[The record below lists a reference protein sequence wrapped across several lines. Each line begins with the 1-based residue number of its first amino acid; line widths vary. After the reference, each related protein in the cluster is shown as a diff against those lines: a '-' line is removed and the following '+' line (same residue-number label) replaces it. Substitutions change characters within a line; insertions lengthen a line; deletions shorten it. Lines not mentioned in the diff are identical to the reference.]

1 MDFLYLL
8 LGLAGLWFGTE
19 LTIRGAVSVASRI
32 GISEFIVGIV
42 ILSIGS
48 DLPELA
54 IAVSV
59 AIENIG
65 NGGSSDVVVGSA
77 LGSSLGQI
85 GLVLG
90 IAGLI
95 AFLTLPRK
103 AVLQHGSILLGSI
116 VFLALFA
123 WDGYVSRVEGFALV
137 IVYGIY
143 LMLVITDASSY
154 KEEEECHETTM
165 PKAIT
170 FLVIG
175 LVIVTIGAE
184 LTVDGAIGVAT
195 ALGVSEAIVAILIIG
210 LGTSLPELSIS
221 VGAVLRGRHHM
232 SIGNLIGSNIF
243 DTLLPI
249 GVAAIISGV
258 NFSAP
263 MLHLEVPYLF
273 VLTTVVLVFFI
284 HEKAFQKHEAVIV
297 LAMYFGY
304 VVYKLA
310 SI

>member
-1 MDFLYLL
+1 MDFFYLI
-8 LGLAGLWFGTE
+8 LGLAGLWAGTE
-19 LTIRGAVSVASRI
+19 LTIRGAVCVANRI

-54 IAVSV
+54 IAIKV
-59 AIENIG
+59 AIMNIG
-65 NGGSSDVVVGSA
+65 NGGASDVVVGSA

-85 GLVLG
+85 GFVLG
-90 IAGLI
+90 IAGLM

-103 AVLQHGSILLGSI
+103 ATLQHGAILLGSI

-123 WDGYVSRVEGFALV
+123 WDGYVSRVEGFALA

-143 LMLVITDASSY
+143 LVLVITDASSY
-154 KEEEECHETTM
+154 TEEQECHETTL
-165 PKAIT
+165 PKAIV
-170 FLVIG
+170 FLIAG

-195 ALGVSEAIVAILIIG
+195 ALGVGEATVAILIVG

-221 VGAVLRGRHHM
+221 VGAVLKGKHHM
-232 SIGNLIGSNIF
+232 SVGNLIGSNIF

-258 NFSAP
+258 HFSQP
-263 MLHLEVPYLF
+263 MLYLEVPYLF
-273 VLTTVVLVFFI
+273 ILTTVVLVFFL
-284 HEKAFQKHEAVIV
+284 HDKVFRKHEAAII
-297 LAMYFGY
+297 LAMYLGY
-304 VVYKLA
+304 AAYK
-310 SI
+310 IVTI

>member
-8 LGLAGLWFGTE
+8 LGLGGLWFGTE
-19 LTIRGAVSVASRI
+19 LTIRGAVCIANRI
-32 GISEFIVGIV
+32 GISEFIVGVV

-54 IAVSV
+54 IAIKV
-59 AIENIG
+59 AFMNIG
-65 NGGSSDVVVGSA
+65 NGGASDVVVGSA

-85 GLVLG
+85 GFVLG
-90 IAGLI
+90 VAGLI

-103 AVLQHGSILLGSI
+103 AVLQHGAILLGSI

-123 WDGYVSRVEGFALV
+123 WDGYVSRVEGFALA
-137 IVYGIY
+137 IVYVIY
-143 LMLVITDASSY
+143 LVLVVTDASSY
-154 KEEEECHETTM
+154 TEEGECHETTL

-170 FLVIG
+170 LLVVG
-175 LVIVTIGAE
+175 LIIVTVGAE

-195 ALGVSEAIVAILIIG
+195 ALGVSEAIVAILIVG

-221 VGAVLRGRHHM
+221 VGAVLRGKHHM
-232 SIGNLIGSNIF
+232 SVGNLIGSNIF

-258 NFSAP
+258 QFAP
-263 MLHLEVPYLF
+263 AMLYLEVPYLF
-273 VLTTVVLVFFI
+273 FITSVVLVFFLHDKI
-284 HEKAFQKHEAVIV
+284 FQKYEAIIV
-297 LAMYFGY
+297 LALYLGY
-304 VVYKLA
+304 AGFKIITV
-310 SI
+310 